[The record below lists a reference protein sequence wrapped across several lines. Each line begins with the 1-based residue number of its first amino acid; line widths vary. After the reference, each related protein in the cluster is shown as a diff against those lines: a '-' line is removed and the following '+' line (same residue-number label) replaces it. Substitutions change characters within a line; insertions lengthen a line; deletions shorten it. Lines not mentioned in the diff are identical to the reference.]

1 MQRRPAVNH
10 IPVPIVPFVAALST
24 DLAAEMVLSTYM
36 QLNAATQREHVTY
49 QVSKIHTSE
58 NQLHFCSLSI

>member
-36 QLNAATQREHVTY
+36 QLML
-49 QVSKIHTSE
+49 
-58 NQLHFCSLSI
+58 QLRGNM

>member
-10 IPVPIVPFVAALST
+10 VPVPIVPFVAALST

-36 QLNAATQREHVTY
+36 QLTLQLRGNMLPTRSQRFTLLR
-49 QVSKIHTSE
+49 TS
-58 NQLHFCSLSI
+58 FISVA